1 MPERIPLDARRL
13 ADLAE
18 RVAAHLGPA
27 MLAEDAPEPPPL
39 AQAAW
44 QAMNALQR
52 VAELLPDGQL
62 AGEPDTR
69 LRSLNDLASHGE
81 TIVQAAMECL
91 IAEGHSAPVVKRPGD
106 GPGTNDAARPEAATI
121 DISFTRGSTLSLELE
136 GDLRPGELL
145 RLAGRSDS
153 ALRDLDPHARQAATA
168 AVAEIAYV
176 LVSALSEISGD
187 EH

>member
-1 MPERIPLDARRL
+1 MPERIPLDAGRL

-44 QAMNALQR
+44 HAMNALQR
-52 VAELLPDGQL
+52 VAEQLPGGQL

-81 TIVQAAMECL
+81 SIVQAAMECL
-91 IAEGHSAPVVKRPGD
+91 ITEGYSAPDDIDQTKRRTTDLEQQVVDLKEALAERD
-106 GPGTNDAARPEAATI
+106 QELDAARGAN
-121 DISFTRGSTLSLELE
+121 
-136 GDLRPGELL
+136 
-145 RLAGRSDS
+145 
-153 ALRDLDPHARQAATA
+153 RDL
-168 AVAEIAYV
+168 
-176 LVSALSEISGD
+176 ISRLNRS
-187 EH
+187 